1 MRSIPTLLARGLKRY
16 LGPAV
21 PPRLRLAFDYQ
32 LAQLDGCEPELA
44 LLHQLGPNRGTA
56 IDAGA
61 NEGLFTYRLSTL
73 YNRVHAF
80 EINPT
85 LADRLRR
92 LVPSKVSVYPVGL
105 SSREGSGTLY
115 TPYYHGRPLHGWAGL
130 ELWNCPTAERH
141 TESVVS
147 VRPLDSFGFDDVSF
161 LKVDVEGHE
170 LELLTGGAADNPS
183 RPTGRAHRGEGPE
196 PGGGPGLLSRHAVR
210 RAAARGSDRGVRIDR
225 ELCLSTGPDLIA
237 AEC

>member
-1 MRSIPTLLARGLKRY
+1 MRSIPTLLARGLKRC

-44 LLHQLGPNRGTA
+44 QLHQLGPNHGTA

-85 LADRLRR
+85 LADHLRR
-92 LVPSKVSVYPVGL
+92 SAPSKVSVYPVGL
-105 SSREGSGTLY
+105 SSREGSGILY

-130 ELWNCPTAERH
+130 ELWNCPTAERY
-141 TESVVS
+141 TESVVA
-147 VRPLDSFGFDDVSF
+147 VRALDSFDFDDVSF

-170 LELLTGGAADNPS
+170 LKLLTGARQTIRRS
-183 RPTGRAHRGEGPE
+183 RPVVLIEVKDRNRA
-196 PGGGPGLLSRHAVR
+196 AVR
-210 RAAARGSDRGVRIDR
+210 EYFYDLRYAERRLEDLTGVSGSTENYVY
-225 ELCLSTGPDLIA
+225 LPDPT
-237 AEC
+237 